1 LRLQAFLA
9 RSGAARSR
17 RKAEALISAGRVR
30 LNGHIASLGESA
42 SPADHVLLDGHP
54 VELPFAHYSLAL
66 HKPAGYLTTLNDERG
81 RKTVADLMPQGIPG
95 LVPIGRLDA
104 ATVGLLLLTN
114 DGSLAH
120 HVAHPSSEIE
130 KEYELTL
137 KNPIHEERLAALAAG
152 PHLEDGKM
160 LPPKIT
166 NIRRGPAQTTL
177 NLTIHEGRNRII
189 RRACRAAGLDLK
201 GLKRVRVG
209 PVRLGSIPEGRYRSL
224 SSDELAGLR

>member
-1 LRLQAFLA
+1 MRLQAFLA

-30 LNGHIASLGESA
+30 LNGRIASLGESA

-54 VELPFAHYSLAL
+54 VELPLAHYSLAL
-66 HKPAGYLTTLNDERG
+66 NKPAGYLTTLNDERG

-137 KNPIHEERLAALAAG
+137 KNPVHEECLAALAAG

-166 NIRRGPAQTTL
+166 NIRHGPAQTTL

-209 PVRLGSIPEGRYRSL
+209 PVKLGSIPEGRYRSL